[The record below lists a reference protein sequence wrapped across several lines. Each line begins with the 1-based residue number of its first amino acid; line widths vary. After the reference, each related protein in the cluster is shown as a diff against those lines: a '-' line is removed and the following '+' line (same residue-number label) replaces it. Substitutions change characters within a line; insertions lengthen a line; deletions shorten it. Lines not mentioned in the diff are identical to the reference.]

1 MKVMMMMLLLGRVTI
16 VLIIRQWFVI
26 TSSRI
31 NCSSRFHWINHLVG
45 VSNNRA
51 SSGGGRSGLRTT
63 PPMLVVV
70 EIMMITMVGRRT
82 RRDHHGGMVQGR
94 VTGTSL
100 MGTGILRSADHTRHA
115 KALERLVVV
124 SRASGNNNK
133 RYQERH

>member
-1 MKVMMMMLLLGRVTI
+1 MKVMMMLLLVRVTI

-26 TSSRI
+26 TSSR

-45 VSNNRA
+45 VPNDRA

-82 RRDHHGGMVQGR
+82 RRDHHGGMVHGR

-133 RYQERH
+133 RYQKRH